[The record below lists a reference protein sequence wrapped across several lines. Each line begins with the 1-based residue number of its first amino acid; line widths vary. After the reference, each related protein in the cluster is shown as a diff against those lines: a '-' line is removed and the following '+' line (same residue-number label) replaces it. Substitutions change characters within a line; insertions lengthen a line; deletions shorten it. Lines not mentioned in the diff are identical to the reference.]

1 MKKNNGKNII
11 AIYPG
16 SFDPLTNGHLDII
29 TRASSLFD
37 KVIVAIADNSN
48 KSFFIPIAKRVSLTK
63 QVITKFDNVVVKSFD
78 NLLIKFANSQNA
90 RIIIRGLRAVSD
102 FEYEFRLSGMNR
114 NLDNN
119 IETLFMTPSE
129 EYSNISSSLI
139 KEIIMLQGDVKKFI
153 PSNINDYMLKN
164 I

>member
-1 MKKNNGKNII
+1 MKKNII

-29 TRASSLFD
+29 NRSSSLFD
-37 KVIVAIADNSN
+37 KIIIAIANNSN
-48 KSFFIPIAKRVSLTK
+48 KNAFIPISKRVSLTK
-63 QVITKFDNVVVKSFD
+63 EVVAKFDNVVVKSFD
-78 NLLIKFANSQNA
+78 NLLIKFAKSQNA

-119 IETLFMTPSE
+119 IETLFMTPAE

-139 KEIIMLQGDVKKFI
+139 KEIVMLSGDIKKFV
-153 PSNINDYMLKN
+153 PNNINSYILKN